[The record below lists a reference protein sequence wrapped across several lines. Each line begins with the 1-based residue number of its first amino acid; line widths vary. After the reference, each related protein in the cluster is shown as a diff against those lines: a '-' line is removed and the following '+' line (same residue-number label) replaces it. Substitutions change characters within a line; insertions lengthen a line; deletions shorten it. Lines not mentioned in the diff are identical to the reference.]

1 MRAEIVLTGTE
12 LLLGEI
18 VDTNSVKIARMLR
31 EIGLNLH
38 YKSTVGDNEDRIAEV
53 LRHALTRVDFVIVSG
68 GLGPTVDDVTRQG
81 AAKAT
86 DRKLVYSPE
95 LEAQIAARFAKFG
108 RKMGENNKRQAW
120 LPEGA
125 IPIENPVGTA
135 PSFIVETDHGSI
147 ICLPGVPRELE
158 YLMEHAVIPY
168 LKKKAGAQQLI
179 KARILHTCGIGESNI
194 DREIDDLM
202 RLHNPTV
209 GLAAHIGVVDVRITA
224 KAATEAEADALIAPV
239 EAEIR
244 RRLGN
249 LVFGVDGK
257 TLAGVIGEQM
267 QRRNLRLAMVDT
279 ALHGTSAQELAM
291 GGYANI
297 IAEQKPFADTETAIA
312 ELGATGDTPEAQA
325 LSVAQR
331 ISGENTVGMSILSFP
346 VPNSDATMAVVA
358 VAHSNATRV
367 RTFQHAYTGETA
379 VSWLTAHSLNQLRRW
394 LDGESVTQAG

>member
-1 MRAEIVLTGTE
+1 MKAEIVLTGTE

-31 EIGLNLH
+31 DIGLNLH
-38 YKSTVGDNEDRIAEV
+38 YKSTVGDNETRIAEV

-81 AAKAT
+81 AAAAT

-95 LEAQIAARFAKFG
+95 LESQIAARFAKFG
-108 RKMGENNKRQAW
+108 RAMGENNKRQAW
-120 LPEGA
+120 LPENA

-135 PSFIVETDHGSI
+135 PSFIVETEYGSI

-168 LKKKAGAQQLI
+168 LKQKSGTQQLI
-179 KARILHTCGIGESNI
+179 KARVLHTCGIGESNI
-194 DREIDDLM
+194 DRNIDDLM
-202 RLHNPTV
+202 RVNNPTV
-209 GLAAHIGVVDVRITA
+209 GLAAHIGTVDVRITA

-244 RRLGN
+244 RR
-249 LVFGVDGK
+249 FGHLIFGADGE
-257 TLAGVIGEQM
+257 TLAGVIGTEM
-267 QRRNLRLAMVDT
+267 QTRHLMVAAVDT
-279 ALHGTSAQELAM
+279 ALNNSPMQELAM

-297 IAEQKPFADTETAIA
+297 IAEQKTYADTASAIA
-312 ELGATGDTPEAQA
+312 ALGATGDDPEAQTVSA
-325 LSVAQR
+325 ARRISSQSNVGLSV
-331 ISGENTVGMSILSFP
+331 LSFP

-358 VAHSNATRV
+358 IAHGDSVRV
-367 RTFQHAYTGETA
+367 RTFRHAYTGETA
-379 VSWLTAHSLNQLRRW
+379 HSWLTAHTLNQLRRW
-394 LDGESVTQAG
+394 LEG